1 MNVLVGGDDPF
12 VFDADLFHQPAAV
25 AVFFTDQDVDFV
37 QDTDLP
43 QGDIIRI
50 PVRGGNDIK
59 CILQAHAVIIKQN
72 PD

>member
-12 VFDADLFHQPAAV
+12 VFDAELFHQPAAV
-25 AVFFTDQDVDFV
+25 AVFFIDQDVYFG
-37 QDTDLP
+37 QNTDRP

-50 PVRGGNDIK
+50 PDLDANNIK
-59 CILQAHAVIIKQN
+59 CVLQAHAVIIKPN